1 MNTQIHK
8 YSALPKFPPVERDLA
23 LVVNDDVCVG
33 EIIAAVQE
41 ANSLIKEVRLF
52 DVYKGEQIEKGYKS
66 IAIKFKIV
74 SYDKTLV
81 DSEIVTI
88 MDSIIDVLSKRFDA
102 KVRA

>member
-1 MNTQIHK
+1 M
-8 YSALPKFPPVERDLA
+8 
-23 LVVNDDVCVG
+23 VNDDVCVG

-88 MDSIIDVLSKRFDA
+88 MDSVIDVLSKRFDA